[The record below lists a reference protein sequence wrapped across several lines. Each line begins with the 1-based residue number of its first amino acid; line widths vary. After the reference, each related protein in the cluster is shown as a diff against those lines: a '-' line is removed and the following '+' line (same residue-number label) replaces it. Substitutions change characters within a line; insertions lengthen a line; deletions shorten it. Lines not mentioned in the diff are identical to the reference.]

1 MEIQPSPV
9 PLSNL
14 GTATPRADSTTHG
27 VRSES
32 ERPVERSEQDAQTGS
47 SSSQGGRG
55 QTVDIEV

>member
-1 MEIQPSPV
+1 MEIQPTPV

-14 GTATPRADSTTHG
+14 GTATPRPDSTTHG

-32 ERPVERSEQDAQTGS
+32 ERPVEHSERDAQTGS
-47 SSSQGGRG
+47 SSSQAGRG